1 MNHDINKGPPVFRSP
16 LTTLHSNAIP
26 PPPPPVTTKHDEAV
40 QTNASRSSISSGA
53 PQFITMQA
61 SRTSVLRRQSS
72 GVVGQQTLL
81 DVGNVVEVPGGMMG
95 TVRYIGSVKGKN
107 GMFAGVELTEEWSA
121 RGKNDGDVDG
131 LVSSTMSSD
140 SNPGSHTNER
150 MEQYKLFHD

>member
-1 MNHDINKGPPVFRSP
+1 
-16 LTTLHSNAIP
+16 
-26 PPPPPVTTKHDEAV
+26 
-40 QTNASRSSISSGA
+40 
-53 PQFITMQA
+53 
-61 SRTSVLRRQSS
+61 
-72 GVVGQQTLL
+72 
-81 DVGNVVEVPGGMMG
+81 MG